1 MLLCPFFPQFFDN
14 SGAVLAGGKLY
25 TYATG
30 TTTPQTAY
38 QTQAGTAHS
47 NPITLDS
54 AGRVQPA
61 LWLSEGVEYRFRIE
75 TSASV
80 LVDEWDDII
89 GVNAGADG
97 TYTASATY
105 ANNTVGKKLQ
115 EWISVKD
122 YGAKGDGVTDDKASI
137 QSAINDAITRA
148 PCKLVFPEG
157 TYKCDS
163 ALGYFTG
170 NDVTI
175 DFNGATLDFSAAA
188 TNTLGPLIGFQ
199 GTYGSTAALT
209 SNAAADQATLAV
221 TSTGFAVGD
230 WVRIYSSGVWDSAR
244 TDSLLGEINVIET
257 VPGGTSVT
265 LVANLE
271 STYTTAQTATL
282 QKLTPCRNVHIL
294 NGRFIAPTT
303 DNLYAGV
310 DLKLCVG
317 SSVESMRTLRCDVLH
332 IRLLDCVQS
341 HVKNCDIDE
350 SSNTTQAYGIS
361 FTDACQDCT
370 AVGNTMRNVRHAFTT
385 NNTTST
391 SYGITRRCLVANNTV
406 YNNVPNSGGSS
417 GDALDTHAGADQ
429 MVFIGNTVH
438 GAYGIGINAECRRF
452 TAVGNSIFGATS
464 AGIRHA
470 PYADYASACLI
481 ANNVVEMAGD
491 NTDTNDHGI
500 RVVIPA
506 SVLAEMDQC
515 VVQGNRVSS
524 KNAAIQLEGNATYK
538 IINFSV
544 AGNVA
549 SLRDGLTGA
558 TNTTIDLIYAQHGAV
573 VGNRAKGRNTG
584 INLDNATHVSVTG
597 NSVQINGT
605 TGSTGYGIRTTGTCS
620 YLGITGNTAYYSDTG
635 IVTTVGVSF
644 GGTTTQS
651 GIWNNVTQGFGTNVN
666 AGAGAGVVSANN
678 I

>member
-1 MLLCPFFPQFFDN
+1 MPIPTTIADLSTTASSNSPAGSESPTEGDN
-14 SGAVLAGGKLY
+14 YIRALSAIIAQEHAYLGTANTTTVGAGMVGLDDSLAYAAGSVGAFARRELSVFRYIPASMHAAILAGTSTDDVY
-25 TYATG
+25 TYIDQAIDAAIAVGGPVRVTFPTG
-30 TTTPQTAY
+30 KY
-38 QTQAGTAHS
+38 K
-47 NPITLDS
+47 
-54 AGRVQPA
+54 
-61 LWLSEGVEYRFRIE
+61 
-75 TSASV
+75 
-80 LVDEWDDII
+80 VD
-89 GVNAGADG
+89 
-97 TYTASATY
+97 T
-105 ANNTVGKKLQ
+105 
-115 EWISVKD
+115 
-122 YGAKGDGVTDDKASI
+122 
-137 QSAINDAITRA
+137 
-148 PCKLVFPEG
+148 
-157 TYKCDS
+157 
-163 ALGYFTG
+163 ALGYYTG

-175 DFNGATLDFSAAA
+175 EFNGSTLDFSSAA

-199 GTYGSTAALT
+199 GTYGATAALT
-209 SNAAADQATLAV
+209 SNASSGQATLAV

-265 LVANLE
+265 LVSNLE

-417 GDALDTHAGADQ
+417 GDALDTHAGADEIT
-429 MVFIGNTVH
+429 FIGNIVN
-438 GAYGIGINAECRRF
+438 GAYGIGLNAECRRLV
-452 TAVGNSIFGATS
+452 AIGNIINGATS

-470 PYADYASACLI
+470 PYADYTSSCI
-481 ANNVVEMAGD
+481 ISGNVCNSIGD
-491 NTDTNDHGI
+491 NTDTNDQGI

-506 SVLAEMDQC
+506 LVLADMDQC
-515 VVQGNRVSS
+515 VISNNRVTS
-524 KNAAIQLEGNATYK
+524 KNACIQLEGNSSYQ
-538 IINFSV
+538 IVNFSIT
-544 AGNVA
+544 GNVV
-549 SLRDGLTGA
+549 SLSDGLTG
-558 TNTTIDLIYAQHGAV
+558 TSNTAVDLSYAQHGAV
-573 VGNRAKGRNTG
+573 SGNRARGRNTAF
-584 INLDNATHVSVTG
+584 NLDNATHVAVSG
-597 NSVQINGT
+597 NSAEIYGT
-605 TGSTGYGIRTTGTCS
+605 SGSTGFAFRTTGTCS
-620 YLGITGNTAYYSDTG
+620 YLGFTGNTAYYSNTG
-635 IVTTVGVSF
+635 ITTTVGVSF
-644 GGTTTQS
+644 GGTTTYS
-651 GIWNNVTQGFGTNVN
+651 GAWNNTTEGFGTNVN
-666 AGAGAGVVSANN
+666 VGAGTGVVSANN